1 MKYFIFPM
9 IIYIILLIKSKQ
21 FQNNEKKLNSN
32 IRQLSEINLEKVR
45 NDILENHNYHRKRH
59 QVGNLKRNSE
69 IEKIA
74 QEYSEKMA
82 SKNSMV
88 PSGNIYNNTS
98 LGENLYYAR
107 ASLDE
112 IVNGTNVS
120 ESWYKEVIYYDFS
133 HSGNKELSRNFTQL
147 VWKGTEQIG
156 CGAACSKSNDC
167 YVACNYYPK
176 GNYLSEFGSNVF
188 RFIDVSDDDDSG
200 DSHSSD
206 GSQSSDVPHSSD
218 VPKSSDGPQSSDGS
232 KNLEIDND
240 SGGMS
245 TVGKV
250 FLIIFIIL
258 LTTFITFLI
267 LHYLFKKRA
276 ENREIPENFP
286 LIQR

>member
-1 MKYFIFPM
+1 MHCWRQINELRNIFW
-9 IIYIILLIKSKQ
+9 ISICRLFY
-21 FQNNEKKLNSN
+21 
-32 IRQLSEINLEKVR
+32 
-45 NDILENHNYHRKRH
+45 
-59 QVGNLKRNSE
+59 
-69 IEKIA
+69 
-74 QEYSEKMA
+74 
-82 SKNSMV
+82 
-88 PSGNIYNNTS
+88 
-98 LGENLYYAR
+98 
-107 ASLDE
+107 
-112 IVNGTNVS
+112 GT
-120 ESWYKEVIYYDFS
+120 
-133 HSGNKELSRNFTQL
+133 
-147 VWKGTEQIG
+147 
-156 CGAACSKSNDC
+156 
-167 YVACNYYPK
+167 YVVCNYYPK

-232 KNLEIDND
+232 KNLEVDND

-245 TVGKV
+245 TAGKV

-258 LTTFITFLI
+258 LTAFITFLI